1 MERIVGPDVHC
12 FWVDYVGFLL
22 KLPYSETCA
31 NAHRLLVQ
39 VNSWIWI
46 LMSVC
51 VLVYFKDY
59 YDIDSNQFLFLREA
73 SYPLKPLN
81 LDPIGEPLWPNS

>member
-1 MERIVGPDVHC
+1 
-12 FWVDYVGFLL
+12 
-22 KLPYSETCA
+22 
-31 NAHRLLVQ
+31 
-39 VNSWIWI
+39 
-46 LMSVC
+46 MSVC

-81 LDPIGEPLWPNS
+81 LDPIGEPL